1 MNKKYIFALVIAVA
15 TMSACSSVHKL
26 SSGNIFPLKE
36 QKEVNVVIDFTGTLV
51 NGQPEE
57 SHINF
62 FSRGKNEEEMKKWLK
77 EWNEDLRNDA
87 YAELIKNL
95 SIEANNKG
103 FFVGNFPNAE
113 YTINVKVINI
123 SPGAHLMKNSNVKT
137 NVSFV
142 KKGEN
147 TPFATVEY
155 KKTIGKFSNYV
166 PSQITRTAMA
176 FGSLGNDIGKTISKN
191 LK

>member
-1 MNKKYIFALVIAVA
+1 MYKKILFTVALSISIMNV
-15 TMSACSSVHKL
+15 SAQKL
-26 SSGNIFPLKE
+26 SGNISPLKG
-36 QKEVNVVIDFTGTLV
+36 QKEVNVVLDFAGTLV

-57 SHINF
+57 AHIAY
-62 FSRGKNEEEMKKWLK
+62 FSRGKNEEETAKWLK
-77 EWNEDLRNDA
+77 EWNEDMHNDA
-87 YAELIKNL
+87 YAKLIEHL
-95 SIEANNKG
+95 SVEANKKG
-103 FFVGNFPNAE
+103 FVVGAFPNAG

-123 SPGAHLMKNSNVKT
+123 SPGAHLMRNSDVKT

-142 KKGEN
+142 KTGEN

-166 PSQITRTAMA
+166 PSQVTRTAMA
-176 FGSLGNDIGKTISKN
+176 FGYLGIAIGNTISKN